1 MKKNLR
7 NILVILLIILLMEI
21 ILFSS
26 TTYAAGYVPQELYNL
41 YLSLDAY
48 LADRQMEQ
56 IDAATLAWRESDI
69 IISYIKMYNNT
80 KDIKWIKKAYNLIET
95 TFNNL
100 KEQRSSKGWA
110 TTRYSTALVETSIGK
125 ENAGEAKIYPMRNR
139 IFDVIQAS
147 KITGHLYKIIFE
159 NNEKYNV
166 YDISVNRFVG
176 SGMGYSL
183 GKRIYTELMSDKY
196 HKWVHQKAQPNNNYY
211 SVSTNL
217 PLLKDPKQVTFRK
230 NGLIVPHG
238 KDGEEGWTFRK
249 DRSLNIYMP
258 LNEKPKDSI
267 YTISYT
273 VAADIE
279 GIPGTYLQ
287 IVGKPVE
294 GDEFFIE
301 TKTQEELFHIVLEGM
316 ILYPI
321 FKFINIVFDGEAL
334 TKDYYDRAIEWL
346 ELIEYGIMPKWNKL
360 WCDDGYYIAPD
371 NPAYIYREP
380 GEILPYNQ
388 FLIFGRCLLVL
399 YQLTGKEEYLYKTA
413 KISNYFKS
421 KLILINEIDAYVW
434 DYWAKIERYEDI
446 SHANLDIG
454 FIIDVYEAGIV
465 FTHEDLRKFANTFLK
480 LMWNGSLENPEIGTY
495 INSSKIIDGGR
506 NYRVQEWVRLAKIDK
521 RIYDICNYLIEKARK
536 GDEKLTMHLIA
547 NLIEL
552 WEGENK

>member
-1 MKKNLR
+1 
-7 NILVILLIILLMEI
+7 
-21 ILFSS
+21 
-26 TTYAAGYVPQELYNL
+26 
-41 YLSLDAY
+41 LSD
-48 LADRQMEQ
+48 
-56 IDAATLAWRESDI
+56 
-69 IISYIKMYNNT
+69 N
-80 KDIKWIKKAYNLIET
+80 
-95 TFNNL
+95 
-100 KEQRSSKGWA
+100 
-110 TTRYSTALVETSIGK
+110 
-125 ENAGEAKIYPMRNR
+125 
-139 IFDVIQAS
+139 
-147 KITGHLYKIIFE
+147 
-159 NNEKYNV
+159 
-166 YDISVNRFVG
+166 
-176 SGMGYSL
+176 
-183 GKRIYTELMSDKY
+183 Y
-196 HKWVHQKAQPNNNYY
+196 HKWVHQQALPDNNYY
-211 SVSTNL
+211 SVCTSL
-217 PLLKDPKQVTFRK
+217 PLLRDFEQVILRK
-230 NGLIVPHG
+230 NGLTLPYG

-249 DRSLNIYMP
+249 DGSLNIYTP

-267 YTISYT
+267 YTISYI

-301 TKTQEELFHIVLEGM
+301 TKAQEELFHIALEGM

-321 FKFINIVFDGEAL
+321 LKFITIVFDDEVL

-346 ELIEYGIMPKWNKL
+346 ELIEYGIIPKWNKF
-360 WCDDGYYIAPD
+360 WCDDGYYVAPD
-371 NPAYIYREP
+371 NPAYREP

-388 FLIFGRCLLVL
+388 FLIFGRCLLLL

-434 DYWAKIERYEDI
+434 DYWAKIEKYEDI

-480 LMWNGSLENPEIGTY
+480 LMWNGSLENPEIGSY

-506 NYRVQEWVRLAKIDK
+506 NYRVQEWIRLAKIDK

-536 GDEKLTMHLIA
+536 GDENLTMHLIA